1 MILASALLALAGQPA
16 AAPAR
21 PAFRMELT
29 DVNVAAQGGND
40 LLLENAINRVLFEDL
55 PVQAA
60 LRRAGLERG
69 CLLLHGARR
78 RTVEA
83 HRAEFRRHLV
93 TAVRALVPAERL
105 ATSTNMIVGGL
116 AGYRTRVT
124 DEVQRTAEPLY
135 ARAASQ
141 ALTGAATALAT
152 APAVA
157 PAQSAGR
164 FSDWRLETP
173 LSRQIACNL
182 IVSSQG
188 PTPAQFASMK
198 SAFDGFYRRTNH

>member
-1 MILASALLALAGQPA
+1 MILASALLALAAQPA

-21 PAFRMELT
+21 PAYRMELS
-29 DVNVAAQGGND
+29 DDNVAAQGGND
-40 LLLENAINRVLFEDL
+40 LLLENAINRVLFEDMA
-55 PVQAA
+55 VQSA

-69 CLLLHGARR
+69 CLILDGARR
-78 RTVEA
+78 RAIGA

-93 TAVRALVPAERL
+93 RAVRANVPAERL

-116 AGYRTRVT
+116 AAYRTRIT
-124 DEVQRTAEPLY
+124 DEVQRTAGTLY

-141 ALTGAATALAT
+141 ARAGATTALRA
-152 APAVA
+152 APAVL
-157 PAQSAGR
+157 PGQSPGR
-164 FSDWRLETP
+164 FSDWRLDTP

-188 PTPAQFASMK
+188 RTPAQFAAMK
-198 SAFDGFYRRTNH
+198 QAFDGFYARTSN